1 MNRDA
6 VEDLLRPQAVAWAR
20 FARTRPDEWVQRLA
34 EVKLLHDYAGRLS
47 ESFEAVTKTHTFRTT
62 GAERTSSP
70 ILDSPVHTPCSK
82 DRSPTHGG
90 GMYFDPK
97 TAPVSLPRPPSSQK
111 NDALC
116 TDLLLHSTILRALR
130 WRRCWLASW
139 PSCGA
144 GAIRSARSGV
154 ACVTARV
161 THPCST
167 VLLTRGTTDG
177 CQLTM

>member
-62 GAERTSSP
+62 GAERKSSP

-111 NDALC
+111 KRCSVYRFTATLDYLVSAPLAAL
-116 TDLLLHSTILRALR
+116 LARLVAILR
-130 WRRCWLASW
+130 RRSKSAPHAVVSLVSRLVSHTPAV
-139 PSCGA
+139 
-144 GAIRSARSGV
+144 RSS
-154 ACVTARV
+154 
-161 THPCST
+161 
-167 VLLTRGTTDG
+167 
-177 CQLTM
+177 